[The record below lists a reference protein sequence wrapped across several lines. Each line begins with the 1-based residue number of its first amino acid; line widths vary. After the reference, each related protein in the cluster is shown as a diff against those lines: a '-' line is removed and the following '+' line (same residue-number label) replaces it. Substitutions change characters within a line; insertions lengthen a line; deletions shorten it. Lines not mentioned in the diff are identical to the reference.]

1 MPQAKERKHETRP
14 ENASRNLLSTLV
26 FLGVFALTGSAPITT
41 AIAAGV
47 GLVQI
52 GWEKTHGR
60 PVAPLQYLSI
70 ALVLIFG
77 GASYYTNDPRIIMY
91 KPSLI
96 YCAVAIAMMQK
107 GWLDRYVPAR
117 VHDNA
122 PQFGDRRQ
130 RLCLGGDDAGGGG
143 GQSRG
148 RGRLRP
154 HHLGALQYGG
164 AAGGEIR
171 QFRTAI
177 SAFPHDRQ
185 VAAARPALENA

>member
-1 MPQAKERKHETRP
+1 MKLALKTLLED
-14 ENASRNLLSTLV
+14 LLSTLV

-117 VHDNA
+117 VHDNVPRFVIVA
-122 PQFGDRRQ
+122 SGYAWAAMMLAVAAGNLVVAADYDRTTWALYNTVVPLAAKFAGFGLQYLLFRTIVR
-130 RLCLGGDDAGGGG
+130 
-143 GQSRG
+143 S
-148 RGRLRP
+148 RLR
-154 HHLGALQYGG
+154 
-164 AAGGEIR
+164 
-171 QFRTAI
+171 
-177 SAFPHDRQ
+177 
-185 VAAARPALENA
+185 RPALENA